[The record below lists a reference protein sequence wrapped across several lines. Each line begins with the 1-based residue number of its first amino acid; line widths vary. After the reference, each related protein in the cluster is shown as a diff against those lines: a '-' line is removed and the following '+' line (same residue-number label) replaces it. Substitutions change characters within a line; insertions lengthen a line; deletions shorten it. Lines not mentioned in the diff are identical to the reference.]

1 MADEQKPIKKDATG
15 YEVITNAMKD
25 LLNQF
30 PGLLPGETVKYEEL
44 GTDSG
49 IAFSNDAGALV
60 YAERKDII
68 GGIHQTCQYPFFIVY
83 RAAGSAKERQKMSIQ
98 EFLDAFGKWLC
109 QEPAIIDGVQYQL
122 IGYPKLSG
130 SRQIQEITRDNSYGT
145 EPQENG
151 VQDWLLPVT
160 VQYRNDFKKQSQTP
174 DAEPE
179 G

>member
-1 MADEQKPIKKDATG
+1 MDNERKPIRKDATG
-15 YEVITNAMKD
+15 YEVITEAMKY

-30 PGLLPGETVKYEEL
+30 PGLLPGEEVKYEEL
-44 GTDSG
+44 GEDSG

-60 YAERKDII
+60 YTEREDVI
-68 GGIHQTCQYPFFIVY
+68 GGVHQTCQYPFFIIY

-109 QEPAIIDGVQYQL
+109 CESTMIDEETYKL
-122 IGYPKLSG
+122 SSYPKLTG
-130 SRQIQEITRDNSYGT
+130 SRQIKKITRDNSYGT

-160 VQYRNDFKKQSQTP
+160 VQYRNDFEKW
-174 DAEPE
+174 
-179 G
+179 